1 MSCGA
6 QYGPRTPFLH
16 IATSY
21 AGCVVAPASTSAR
34 LVPGIPESARLHVVT
49 GKGGTGKTTVAAAL
63 AMVLAE
69 GGRRT
74 LLAEVE
80 GRQSLAQ
87 LFDVPALPYQERR
100 LATAPGGG
108 EVIGLAVDAELAL
121 LEYLQMFYNLKRAAR
136 ALRRMGAIDFATTL
150 APGVRDVLIT
160 GKIKEAATRTGPDGR
175 FVYDAVVLDAP
186 PTGRIRQFLEATTE
200 VANLTK
206 AGPIN
211 RQSTGVLELLHS
223 TRTSIHIVT
232 LLEEMPVQ
240 ETVDAAADLAAAGF
254 HLGAVIVN
262 RARPT
267 LVHEGQV
274 DINGAVD
281 IPRLAH
287 GLAAVDINAAL
298 AAPLATQLAEYADR
312 QAVQAEHRARLAS
325 VQMPRIELPDLT
337 PPVDLGELNDLAAYF
352 EERT

>member
-1 MSCGA
+1 M
-6 QYGPRTPFLH
+6 T
-16 IATSY
+16 
-21 AGCVVAPASTSAR
+21 AR
-34 LVPGIPESARLHVVT
+34 DTDWDGVRLHVVT

-100 LATAPGGG
+100 LATARGGG
-108 EVIGLAVDAELAL
+108 EVVGLAVDAELAL

-150 APGVRDVLIT
+150 APGVRDVLLT
-160 GKIKEAATRTGPDGR
+160 GKVKEAATRTGRDGR

-223 TRTSIHIVT
+223 TRTAVHIVT

-240 ETVDAAADLAAAGF
+240 ETVDAAADLTAAGL
-254 HLGAVIVN
+254 HLGAVVVN
-262 RARPT
+262 RARPI
-267 LVHEGQV
+267 LVQQGQV
-274 DINGAVD
+274 GPDGAVD
-281 IPRLAH
+281 ISGLAH
-287 GLAAVDINAAL
+287 GLGAVGVNAAF
-298 AAPLATQLAEYADR
+298 AAPLATQLVEYADR
-312 QAVQAEHRARLAS
+312 QALQAEHRAQLAS
-325 VQMPRIELPDLT
+325 VRAPRIELPDLS
-337 PPVDLGELNDLAAYF
+337 PPVDVGELNELADYF
-352 EERT
+352 LADTR